1 MMKKK
6 LKLKIL
12 AGFMLLVALLM
23 VAGAMSIIEFYKLS
37 RSVTAL
43 IEDNYKT
50 IEATKSM
57 IEALERKD
65 SGILLLLLGESKE
78 GIETIKAGEVAFAKS
93 LNIAKN
99 NITELNEENYIERID
114 SLYSLYKNKVE
125 ISIYNSLKVGDMNWY
140 NSEIHHSFIEVKHA
154 IDELMNLNQVS
165 MYTEATLL
173 KEKAHRAIMPGIVA
187 IVGALIFSLLLSF
200 FISKYYVSP
209 LSELSEAIIN
219 FNPREKVL
227 KSNIK
232 TEDEIKK
239 IEDEV
244 NNLIARLVKFHSDQ
258 NKQ

>member
-1 MMKKK
+1 MKKK

-12 AGFMLLVALLM
+12 AGFMLLVALLI

-50 IEATKSM
+50 IEATRSM

-65 SGILLLLLGESKE
+65 SGILLILLGESKE
-78 GIETIKAGEVAFAKS
+78 GRETVETGDVAFKNAF
-93 LNIAKN
+93 NIARN
-99 NITELNEENYIERID
+99 NITEVNEGHYIEKID
-114 SLYSLYKNKVE
+114 SLFGIYNSKVE

-140 NSEIHHSFIEVKHA
+140 NNEIHHSFIELKHS
-154 IDELMNLNQVS
+154 IDELMNLNQMS

-173 KEKAHRAIMPGIVA
+173 KEKSHRAIMPGIVA
-187 IVGALIFSLLLSF
+187 IVGAVVFSLLLSF

-209 LSELSEAIIN
+209 LSELSEAIKN
-219 FNPREKVL
+219 FNPREKVI

-239 IEDEV
+239 IEEEV
-244 NNLIARLVKFHSDQ
+244 NSLIARLVKYHTDQ
-258 NKQ
+258 NK